1 MSYASSYP
9 VRRAVLAGLLFF
21 AGAIGVAQAQEKL
34 TPVRLRL
41 DWVWQAPQA
50 IFTIADENGYYKE
63 EGLDV
68 TIDRGYG
75 GLDNAAAIAAGNY
88 EFMFGDMS
96 TVILF
101 NSKTPD
107 RKLIS
112 VFTIFDAL
120 LGTVITRAGNGI
132 TKPKDLEGK
141 TIGAPVTDGARRL
154 FPAFAKAN
162 GIDPSKI
169 NWQTVGIQLVDQQFE
184 RGQFD
189 AVAGYAATTLLNLK
203 QLGMPME
210 KLTIF
215 NFVDYGVEFYG
226 TGIVTRADYAEK
238 NPEIVRK
245 FVRASMRG
253 VKAMLANKEK
263 AIATLKKHDP
273 LLSTEIELDRL
284 NLMIDMA
291 LKRPTV
297 ETYGVGK
304 IDPQRVKNTIDTLGS
319 VMDVSPLPPVTDI
332 YTDKFIPSEEERKV
346 TF

>member
-1 MSYASSYP
+1 MPHASS
-9 VRRAVLAGLLFF
+9 RQACRAALAGLLFF
-21 AGAIGVAQAQEKL
+21 AGAIGAAQAQEKL

-50 IFTIADENGYYKE
+50 LFTIAYERGYYKE

-88 EFMFGDMS
+88 EFLFGDMS

-101 NSKTPD
+101 NSKSSD

-112 VFTIFDAL
+112 VFTIYDAL
-120 LGTVITRAGNGI
+120 PGSIITRAGNGI
-132 TKPKDLEGK
+132 TSPKDLEGK

-162 GIDPSKI
+162 GIDASKV
-169 NWQTVGIQLVDQQFE
+169 NWQTIGIQLVDQQFVQ
-184 RGQFD
+184 GQFD
-189 AVAGYAATTLLNLK
+189 AVAGYVTTALLNLK
-203 QLGMPME
+203 QLGIPRE

-215 NFVDYGVEFYG
+215 NYADHGVDFYG
-226 TGIVTRADYAEK
+226 SGIVIRADYADK

-253 VKAMLANKEK
+253 VKAMLSSKEE
-263 AIATLKKHDP
+263 AIATLKKRDP
-273 LLSTEIELDRL
+273 LLDTNIELDRL
-284 NLMIDMA
+284 NLMIEMG

-297 ETYGVGK
+297 EKYGVGR

-332 YTDKFIPSEEERKV
+332 YTDRFIPSEEDRQV
-346 TF
+346 AF

>member
-1 MSYASSYP
+1 MSHASS
-9 VRRAVLAGLLFF
+9 RQACRAIIAGLLFF
-21 AGAIGVAQAQEKL
+21 AGAFGAAQAQEKL

-50 IFTIADENGYYKE
+50 LFTIANERGYYKE

-88 EFMFGDMS
+88 EFLFGDMS

-101 NSKTPD
+101 NSKSPD

-112 VFTIFDAL
+112 VFTIYDAL
-120 LGTVITRAGNGI
+120 PGAIITRAGNGI
-132 TKPKDLEGK
+132 TSPKDLEGK
-141 TIGAPVTDGARRL
+141 TIGAPITDGARRL

-162 GIDPSKI
+162 GIDASKV
-169 NWQTVGIQLVDQQFE
+169 NWQTIGIQLVDQQFVQ
-184 RGQFD
+184 GQFD
-189 AVAGYAATTLLNLK
+189 AVAGYVTTALLNLK
-203 QLGMPME
+203 QLGISRE

-215 NFVDYGVEFYG
+215 NYADHGVDFYG
-226 TGIVTRADYAEK
+226 SGIVTRADYADK

-253 VKAMLANKEK
+253 VKAMLSSKEE
-263 AIATLKKHDP
+263 AIATLKKRDP
-273 LLSTEIELDRL
+273 LLDTNIELDRL
-284 NLMIDMA
+284 NLMIEMG

-297 ETYGVGK
+297 EKYGVGK

-319 VMDVSPLPPVTDI
+319 VMDVSPLSPVTDI
-332 YTDKFIPSEEERKV
+332 YTDRFVPSEEDRKV
-346 TF
+346 AF